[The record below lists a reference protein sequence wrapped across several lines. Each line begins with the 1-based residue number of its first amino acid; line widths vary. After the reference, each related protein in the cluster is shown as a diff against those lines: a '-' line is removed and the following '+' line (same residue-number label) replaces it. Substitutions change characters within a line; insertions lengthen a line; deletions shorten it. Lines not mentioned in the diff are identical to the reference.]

1 VNDLLQA
8 INRTS
13 EIIECEQAKVD
24 LQKIMGLCSFDL
36 EKILSMDPEFLKASS
51 FACAIS
57 PVWMHEHSTPV
68 MAHKVACCGGIGG
81 VAPAVLH
88 QLACKPLCATWH
100 PMVCQPVSGRA
111 TSQSPWR

>member
-1 VNDLLQA
+1 MHAVNDVLQA

-51 FACAIS
+51 FALCDFKQW
-57 PVWMHEHSTPV
+57 VHEHSTSRKVVPV
-68 MAHKVACCGGIGG
+68 AGACE
-81 VAPAVLH
+81 VLH
-88 QLACKPLCATWH
+88 TLACMPLCDAPWH
-100 PMVCQPVSGRA
+100 PMVRQPLSA
-111 TSQSPWR
+111 TVTTQSPWR